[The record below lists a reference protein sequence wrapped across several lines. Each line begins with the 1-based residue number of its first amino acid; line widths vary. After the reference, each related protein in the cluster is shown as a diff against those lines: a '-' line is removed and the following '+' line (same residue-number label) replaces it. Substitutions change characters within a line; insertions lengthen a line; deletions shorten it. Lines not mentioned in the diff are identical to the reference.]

1 MDSNKRSIAKT
12 VSWRIAGSISTFS
25 ISYLISGSFNIAG
38 SIAVVQMVI
47 NTILYYFHERVWG
60 KVRWGLQ

>member
-12 VSWRIAGSISTFS
+12 ASWRIAGSLSTFS
-25 ISYLISGSFNIAG
+25 ISYLVTGSFNVAG

-47 NTILYYFHERVWG
+47 NTLLYYLHERMWG
-60 KVRWGLQ
+60 KIKWGLK